1 MTLTCL
7 CYASQSVT
15 RAYSVTCF
23 CEAYVFEATC
33 IPQKQKKI
41 AISIKKG
48 LLILMSQHL
57 VNILWKLVMPFCLLV
72 GLQCQFAAITNGKN

>member
-33 IPQKQKKI
+33 IPQKQNKNRYI
-41 AISIKKG
+41 YKKG
-48 LLILMSQHL
+48 SF
-57 VNILWKLVMPFCLLV
+57 NIDVTAF
-72 GLQCQFAAITNGKN
+72 G

>member
-1 MTLTCL
+1 MHLRVL
-7 CYASQSVT
+7 PEHIVLLAFAKLMSLKQH
-15 RAYSVTCF
+15 
-23 CEAYVFEATC
+23 VFLKNKT
-33 IPQKQKKI
+33 KI
-41 AISIKKG
+41 AMSIKKG